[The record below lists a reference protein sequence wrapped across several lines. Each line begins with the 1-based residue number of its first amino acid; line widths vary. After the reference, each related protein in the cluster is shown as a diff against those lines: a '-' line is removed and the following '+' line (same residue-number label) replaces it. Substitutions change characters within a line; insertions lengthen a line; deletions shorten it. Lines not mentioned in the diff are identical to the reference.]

1 MGLFRGLRGKTK
13 EVERTL
19 RSVRAE
25 PRPEY
30 VDELAAHVLARRP
43 AKPRAWSR
51 ASFATAIA
59 VFMLGTFASFGGIG
73 YASSSGASAVEAVK
87 RVVVTRTV
95 VKRVKSSAQD
105 QYSQPEVVTET
116 EVTEQP
122 QQPQGDV
129 AGESTPPTSA
139 VGQPSG
145 ALPFTGAGLLGTAL
159 LGGIFLAAGILLRRR
174 EHRA

>member
-1 MGLFRGLRGKTK
+1 MGVFRGWRGKTK

-25 PRPEY
+25 PRPEF
-30 VDELAAHVLARRP
+30 VDELAGRVLARRP

-51 ASFATAIA
+51 AAFATAIA

-73 YASSSGASAVEAVK
+73 YAESSGGAAVEAVK
-87 RVVVTRTV
+87 RVVVTRTA

-105 QYSQPEVVTET
+105 QYGQPEVVVET
-116 EVTEQP
+116 QVDEEQP
-122 QQPQGDV
+122 RGEV
-129 AGESTPPTSA
+129 AGEQQQPGAGA

-145 ALPFTGAGLLGTAL
+145 ALPFTGAGLLSTAL